1 MNTQPIF
8 WHRQRGGVSPRPVTD
23 STDVRASSGTG
34 ASPSGGDRCDFQR
47 PSGSR
52 SQPSSPAGYS
62 LRSTAPSAA
71 RSSPTSPVLTHP
83 RSADWRCSSTPP
95 RGACRATAAK
105 HAARTVMLIG
115 TIALH
120 WCRHLTLRDDHQ
132 LRSAVPHRYS
142 IAGVGSA
149 AAFKYTTRT
158 TAPLPHHTRRRRSP
172 LDHLPGFCL
181 AVGVAGVLVAH
192 GSRILISAQAASTE

>member
-1 MNTQPIF
+1 
-8 WHRQRGGVSPRPVTD
+8 
-23 STDVRASSGTG
+23 
-34 ASPSGGDRCDFQR
+34 
-47 PSGSR
+47 
-52 SQPSSPAGYS
+52 
-62 LRSTAPSAA
+62 
-71 RSSPTSPVLTHP
+71 
-83 RSADWRCSSTPP
+83 
-95 RGACRATAAK
+95 
-105 HAARTVMLIG
+105 MLIG

-120 WCRHLTLRDDHQ
+120 WCRHPLFATTTSSEALFLTGT
-132 LRSAVPHRYS
+132 A